1 MTDILLLIVV
11 ALVQWYE
18 GAKSWLECRR
28 MDRKRHV

>member
-28 MDRKRHV
+28 MGRKRHV